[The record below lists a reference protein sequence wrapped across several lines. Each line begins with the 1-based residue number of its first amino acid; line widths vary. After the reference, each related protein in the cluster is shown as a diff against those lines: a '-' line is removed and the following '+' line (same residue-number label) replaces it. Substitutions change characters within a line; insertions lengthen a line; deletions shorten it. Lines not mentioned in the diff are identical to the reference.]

1 MVSLKVEDIKTF
13 TTQLFVRDTF
23 DRFLVRD
30 VKIVTY
36 NTFSIDGHIKQGYFS
51 EEEKEAQGLKELS
64 AWEMVRPVCFTLI
77 KGKRLPG
84 SFHIVLQLSQKDT
97 IEFLGRAGTSLK
109 EDQVKGLFVNIRYE
123 NQNLHCVTGIL
134 LNFFT
139 MDKSLENEWDKEF
152 GEFLKKNE
160 IPWSLE

>member
-84 SFHIVLQLSQKDT
+84 SFHILLQLSQKDT

-123 NQNLHCVTGIL
+123 NQNLHCVTCL
-134 LNFFT
+134 LYT
-139 MDKSLENEWDKEF
+139 SERL
-152 GEFLKKNE
+152 
-160 IPWSLE
+160 